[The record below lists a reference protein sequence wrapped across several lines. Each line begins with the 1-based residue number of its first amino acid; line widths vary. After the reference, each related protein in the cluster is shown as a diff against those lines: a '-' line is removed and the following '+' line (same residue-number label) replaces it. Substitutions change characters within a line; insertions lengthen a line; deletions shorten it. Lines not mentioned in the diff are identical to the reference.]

1 MKKLYWLV
9 GAIIVLSLAWAIV
22 ADAEEL
28 ICQTGHKVE
37 SVLVTPATP
46 AVTDWQW
53 VRVGWR
59 WEWKEVVITPAI
71 DAVYEDQC
79 VADSE
84 YVAPAVKIETKAT
97 VGGSSIFR
105 KLCNLNTLFGVGFC
119 PVNDPVKGVEYA
131 SLYTKLIEELK
142 AR

>member
-1 MKKLYWLV
+1 MKKYILLGLV
-9 GAIIVLSLAWAIV
+9 FALIPFVSV
-22 ADAEEL
+22 KAETLTCEVG
-28 ICQTGHKVE
+28 QKVE

-46 AVTDWQW
+46 AVTEWQW

-59 WEWKEVVITPAI
+59 WEWKEVVITPAV

-79 VADSE
+79 VVDTE
-84 YVAPAVKIETKAT
+84 YVAPAPVVKAKVQTT
-97 VGGSSIFR
+97 VGGSSVFR

-119 PVNDPVKGVEYA
+119 PVQDPSKGVEYA
-131 SLYTKLIEELK
+131 SLYAKLIEELK